1 MKVRKRQK
9 KMPPSEMGS
18 TTTSTSFGS
27 LSSFLRRHLL
37 CGSSWK
43 PPPGCRRSHPAL
55 IPCEFPPPP
64 PPVSST
70 PHKSDKLLHLLDL
83 ADIHERQEI
92 EEETRRK
99 VDSLDS
105 LKEVVSYLQ
114 CHYDGANGDYHDD
127 GRRKK
132 EGAIRVRL
140 LSKEDG
146 EARSMLA
153 MLGAI
158 PPLVGMIDCDDDE
171 ATINALYALLNLGI
185 ANEANKAAIVKAG
198 AVHKMLKVI
207 ESSSSDDNVATNPLI
222 SEAIVANFLGLSA
235 SDSNKPIIG
244 SSGAIP
250 FLVNTLMDLDR
261 KSSSQAKQDSLRAL
275 YNLSIFHP
283 NIGLIIETDLIPFL
297 IASLG
302 DMDVSDRSLSI
313 LSNVVSMGE
322 GRKAISAV
330 PDAFTVLVDV
340 LSWTDSPVCQEKA
353 SYILMVMA
361 HKAYGDRQAM
371 IDAGIVS
378 ALLELTL
385 LGSALAQKRASR
397 VLECLRVDKGKQI
410 SESYS
415 GGGFAAVSGPMYSS
429 PTSTSAIGHGDAKEC
444 LEEEAMMSEEKK
456 AVKQLVQQSLQNN
469 MKRIVKRAN
478 LPQDFVP
485 SDHLK
490 SLTASSTSKSL
501 PF

>member
-1 MKVRKRQK
+1 MKM
-9 KMPPSEMGS
+9 KMPPSEVGS
-18 TTTSTSFGS
+18 TTTTSSSSSFG
-27 LSSFLRRHLL
+27 SFLRRHLL

-43 PPPGCRRSHPAL
+43 PPPRRRRSHPA
-55 IPCEFPPPP
+55 PTSCESPPP
-64 PPVSST
+64 PPVSFP
-70 PHKSDKLLHLLDL
+70 PHKADKLLDLLHL

-92 EEETRRK
+92 EDETRRK
-99 VDSLDS
+99 VDSLDT
-105 LKEVVSYLQ
+105 LKEVVSRLQ
-114 CHYDGANGDYHDD
+114 CRLDGANEDYRDA

-132 EGAIRVRL
+132 EGAVRVRL
-140 LSKEDG
+140 LSKGDG

-171 ATINALYALLNLGI
+171 AKINALYALLNLGI
-185 ANEANKAAIVKAG
+185 ANDENKAAIVKAG
-198 AVHKMLKVI
+198 AVHKMLKLI
-207 ESSSSDDNVATNPLI
+207 ESSSSDANVTTNPLI

-261 KSSSQAKQDSLRAL
+261 KSSPQAKEDSLRAL

-283 NIGLIIETDLIPFL
+283 NIGLMIETDLIPFL

-302 DMDVSDRSLSI
+302 DMDDSDRSLSI
-313 LSNVVSMGE
+313 LSNIVYTGE

-330 PDAFTVLVDV
+330 PNAFTVLVDV
-340 LSWTDSPVCQEKA
+340 LSWTDFPACQEKA

-361 HKAYGDRQAM
+361 HKAYGDRQGM

-410 SESYS
+410 SESYGEGS
-415 GGGFAAVSGPMYSS
+415 FAAVSAPIYSS
-429 PTSTSAIGHGDAKEC
+429 TSTSAIGQGDAKEC
-444 LEEEAMMSEEKK
+444 LEGEDMMSEEKK

-469 MKRIVKRAN
+469 IKRIVKRAN